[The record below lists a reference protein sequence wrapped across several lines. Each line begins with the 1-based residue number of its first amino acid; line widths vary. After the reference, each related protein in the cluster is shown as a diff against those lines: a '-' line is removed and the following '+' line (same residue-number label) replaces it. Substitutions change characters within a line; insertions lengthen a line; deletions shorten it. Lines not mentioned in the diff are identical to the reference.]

1 MMIAQ
6 WGKSET
12 SSTSKDFEVR
22 REYMGVRRE
31 YMGVRREYEGS
42 TWEYKRST
50 WEYKGS
56 TWEYKGSTKG
66 VQGSTKGVR
75 REYGSTEVSL
85 FPPCDRVTIFSGR
98 DVICERNLLV
108 VSLNPMHFDIIV

>member
-56 TWEYKGSTKG
+56 TWKYKGSTKG